1 MFVEILSCKHLV
13 IPGYDEHGQTTNY
26 ESCEFESVTLNLNHV
41 EAIKLRKS
49 RAGSSLHPDY
59 FPAIEYN
66 CGGRDYCELFE
77 SDKKALNRY
86 NEIRQILATGR
97 KGGSDLNHFG
107 YYSPDFILLPMDAS
121 HKNEPFRNYL
131 RLFCNRNIN
140 ELDKIIEDYNQRIL
154 NGNIKEEET
163 ISEWLNNFLDKRRK
177 MKEAEQE
184 NEVKKVVTLL

>member
-1 MFVEILSCKHLV
+1 MYVEILSCILSDRLINGNTDFPSRK
-13 IPGYDEHGQTTNY
+13 
-26 ESCEFESVTLNLNHV
+26 SCFDFESVTLNLNNV

-49 RAGSSLHPDY
+49 RAGRSLCQDY
-59 FPAIEYN
+59 FSAIEYH
-66 CGGRDYCELFE
+66 YCNKTYYELFK
-77 SDKKALNRY
+77 SDNLALSRYKEIKRMLGGGEYNRR
-86 NEIRQILATGR
+86 IV
-97 KGGSDLNHFG
+97 DLDKF
-107 YYSPDFILLPMDAS
+107 LLPMDAS
-121 HKNEPFRNYL
+121 HENEPFRTYL
-131 RLFCNRNIN
+131 RLFCGTNVN